1 MSNNM
6 TAVERNVAVIEMLS
20 IPAIRQAV
28 DSSALAAWAVKK
40 IANIRATP
48 GKVAIAAMRALR
60 LANSIVHK
68 HGDYALRD
76 LRSAVL
82 STLVVAQLAHVNA
95 GGLGAIEAGLV
106 ELCRAKRLYPEW
118 PKDLVHQVA
127 IMAEEAGEAL
137 DADEDVTK
145 TISDVRVELAQ
156 TIAMCLRVL
165 ENMEKMGA

>member
-6 TAVERNVAVIEMLS
+6 TAAERDVAVIEMLS

-28 DSSALAAWAVKK
+28 DISATFA
-40 IANIRATP
+40 RAGGETGRRRGTP
-48 GKVAIAAMRALR
+48 RNVAIAAMRSLR

-68 HGDYALRD
+68 QGDYALHN
-76 LRSAVL
+76 LRNAVL
-82 STLVVAQLAHVNA
+82 LTLVVAQLTYVNA
-95 GGLGAIEAGLV
+95 GGSGAIEAGLV

-127 IMAEEAGEAL
+127 IMVEEAGEAS
-137 DADEDVTK
+137 DADMDVTK